1 MKKLFLILTLTA
13 SFVFAG
19 PCCFCGKCKK
29 KQETTPVKPAPS
41 VPVSNEPMVFRD
53 EPLVF
58 RDKPVVAPQP
68 VNTHV
73 EEPIEEPVKEDNEYD
88 ECVAECKAN
97 NVSSS
102 VIDFCIRENCGR
114 LK

>member
-29 KQETTPVKPAPS
+29 KQEVTPVKPAPS
-41 VPVSNEPMVFRD
+41 VPSEPMVFKN

-58 RDKPVVAPQP
+58 VDKPAVAPQT

-73 EEPIEEPVKEDNEYD
+73 EEPVETADNEFD

>member
-29 KQETTPVKPAPS
+29 KQETTQVKPAPS
-41 VPVSNEPMVFRD
+41 VPSEPMVFKD

-58 RDKPVVAPQP
+58 VDKPAIAPQP

-73 EEPIEEPVKEDNEYD
+73 EETVETANNEFD

>member
-1 MKKLFLILTLTA
+1 MKKLFLVLTLT

-19 PCCFCGKCKK
+19 PCCFCGNCKK
-29 KQETTPVKPAPS
+29 NQTVTPSKP
-41 VPVSNEPMVFRD
+41 VPVSNVPLVFKN

-58 RDKPVVAPQP
+58 RDKPVIASQP
-68 VNTHV
+68 VNTQ
-73 EEPIEEPVKEDNEYD
+73 IEVPVKEDANEFD

-102 VIDFCIRENCGR
+102 VIDFCIRENCRR

>member
-29 KQETTPVKPAPS
+29 KQEATPVKPAPS
-41 VPVSNEPMVFRD
+41 VPSEPMVFRD

-68 VNTHV
+68 VITHV
-73 EEPIEEPVKEDNEYD
+73 EETVETADNEYD
-88 ECVAECKAN
+88 ECVAECKEN

>member
-1 MKKLFLILTLTA
+1 MKKLFLFLTFSA
-13 SFVFAG
+13 IVFAG
-19 PCCFCGKCKK
+19 PCCLFAQCKK
-29 KQETTPVKPAPS
+29 KQEVTPVKPAPS
-41 VPVSNEPMVFRD
+41 VPSEPMVFK
-53 EPLVF
+53 
-58 RDKPVVAPQP
+58 DKPVVAPQP

-73 EEPIEEPVKEDNEYD
+73 AEPIEEPVKEENEYD

>member
-29 KQETTPVKPAPS
+29 KQETTPVKSAPS
-41 VPVSNEPMVFRD
+41 VPSEPMVFKD

-58 RDKPVVAPQP
+58 VDKPAVAPQP

-73 EEPIEEPVKEDNEYD
+73 EETVETTNNEFD

>member
-29 KQETTPVKPAPS
+29 KQEVTPVKPAPS
-41 VPVSNEPMVFRD
+41 VPSEPMVFKD

-58 RDKPVVAPQP
+58 IDKPAVAPKT

-73 EEPIEEPVKEDNEYD
+73 EEPVETNNNEFD

-102 VIDFCIRENCGR
+102 VIEFCIRENCGR

>member
-29 KQETTPVKPAPS
+29 KQEVTPVKPAPAIPS
-41 VPVSNEPMVFRD
+41 EPMVFRD

-58 RDKPVVAPQP
+58 KDKPAIAPQP

-73 EEPIEEPVKEDNEYD
+73 EETVETANNEYD

>member
-29 KQETTPVKPAPS
+29 KQEVTPVKPAPS
-41 VPVSNEPMVFRD
+41 VPSEPMVFKD

-58 RDKPVVAPQP
+58 RDKPIVAPQP

-73 EEPIEEPVKEDNEYD
+73 EELIEEPVKEDNEFD

>member
-1 MKKLFLILTLTA
+1 MKKLLETVETA
-13 SFVFAG
+13 
-19 PCCFCGKCKK
+19 
-29 KQETTPVKPAPS
+29 
-41 VPVSNEPMVFRD
+41 
-53 EPLVF
+53 
-58 RDKPVVAPQP
+58 
-68 VNTHV
+68 
-73 EEPIEEPVKEDNEYD
+73 DNEYD

>member
-29 KQETTPVKPAPS
+29 KQEVTPVKPATSIPS
-41 VPVSNEPMVFRD
+41 EPMVFRD

-58 RDKPVVAPQP
+58 KDKPVVAPQS

-73 EEPIEEPVKEDNEYD
+73 EETVETANNEYD

>member
-29 KQETTPVKPAPS
+29 KQEATPVKPAPS
-41 VPVSNEPMVFRD
+41 VPSEPMVFKD
-53 EPLVF
+53 ESLVF
-58 RDKPVVAPQP
+58 LDKPAVAPQP

-73 EEPIEEPVKEDNEYD
+73 EETVETANNEYD

>member
-1 MKKLFLILTLTA
+1 MKKLFLILTLT

-19 PCCFCGKCKK
+19 PCCFCGNCEK
-29 KQETTPVKPAPS
+29 KQTATPTKP
-41 VPVSNEPMVFRD
+41 VPVSNVPLVFKN

-58 RDKPVVAPQP
+58 IDKPVITPQP
-68 VNTHV
+68 INTQ
-73 EEPIEEPVKEDNEYD
+73 IEEPEKEVNNEFD

>member
-29 KQETTPVKPAPS
+29 KQEATPVKPAPS
-41 VPVSNEPMVFRD
+41 VPSEPMVFKD

-73 EEPIEEPVKEDNEYD
+73 EEPIEEPVKENNEFD